1 MSNER
6 PYEKIPTFSLIFLI
20 ERYEELIK
28 NGQLNFRGELFIKN
42 ILKDINTELS
52 YRITPEGEYIDFTDN
67 ILDVDQVY
75 DVKEERHQITIDEY
89 IRERSKGDGKI

>member
-1 MSNER
+1 MER

-42 ILKDINTELS
+42 ILKDINMELS
-52 YRITPEGEYIDFTDN
+52 FRITPKGEYIDFTDN
-67 ILDVDQVY
+67 ILDIDQVY
-75 DVKEERHQITIDEY
+75 DSNNNRHQITIDEY
-89 IRERSKGDGKI
+89 MRERSKGDGKI

>member
-1 MSNER
+1 MER

-20 ERYEELIK
+20 EKYEELIK

-52 YRITPEGEYIDFTDN
+52 YRITPEGEYLDFTDN
-67 ILDVDQVY
+67 ILDIDQVY
-75 DVKEERHQITIDEY
+75 DNNGKERHQITIEEY
-89 IRERSKGDGKI
+89 MRERSKGDGKI

>member
-1 MSNER
+1 MER

-42 ILKDINTELS
+42 ILKDINMELN
-52 YRITPEGEYIDFTDN
+52 YRITPEGEFTDN
-67 ILDVDQVY
+67 ILDIDQVY
-75 DVKEERHQITIDEY
+75 DNGKVRHQMSIDEY
-89 IRERSKGDGKI
+89 MRERSKSDGKV

>member
-1 MSNER
+1 MER

-42 ILKDINTELS
+42 ILKDINMELN
-52 YRITPEGEYIDFTDN
+52 YRITPEGEFTDN
-67 ILDVDQVY
+67 ILDIDQDY
-75 DVKEERHQITIDEY
+75 YGDKNERHQISIDEY
-89 IRERSKGDGKI
+89 MRERSKSDGKV

>member
-1 MSNER
+1 MER

-42 ILKDINTELS
+42 ILKDINMELN
-52 YRITPEGEYIDFTDN
+52 YRITPEGEFTDN
-67 ILDVDQVY
+67 ILDIDQVY
-75 DVKEERHQITIDEY
+75 DNGKVRHQMSIDEY
-89 IRERSKGDGKI
+89 MRERSRKNEEKN

>member
-1 MSNER
+1 MER

-42 ILKDINTELS
+42 ILKDINTELNF
-52 YRITPEGEYIDFTDN
+52 RITPEGEYVDFTDN
-67 ILDVDQVY
+67 ILDIDQDY
-75 DVKEERHQITIDEY
+75 YRDKNERHQITIDEY
-89 IRERSKGDGKI
+89 MRERSKSDGKV

>member
-1 MSNER
+1 MER

-20 ERYEELIK
+20 EKYEELIK
-28 NGQLNFRGELFIKN
+28 NGQLNFRGELYIRK
-42 ILKDINTELS
+42 ILKDINTELNF
-52 YRITPEGEYIDFTDN
+52 RITPEGEYLDFTDN

-75 DVKEERHQITIDEY
+75 DVKEERHQITIEEY